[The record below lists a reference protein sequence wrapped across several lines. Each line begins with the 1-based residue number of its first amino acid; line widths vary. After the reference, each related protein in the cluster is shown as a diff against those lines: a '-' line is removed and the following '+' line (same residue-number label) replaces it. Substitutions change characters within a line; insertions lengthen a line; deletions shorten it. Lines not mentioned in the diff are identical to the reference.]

1 MYYLD
6 MNKRHSKSIVL
17 VLFIHS
23 IRSVMYKYLEER
35 DEITFEKIFKQ
46 KLGKYTV
53 SQLAMD
59 EVYN

>member
-1 MYYLD
+1 
-6 MNKRHSKSIVL
+6 
-17 VLFIHS
+17 
-23 IRSVMYKYLEER
+23 MYKYLEER

-59 EVYN
+59 EVYNWHVDCTAHC